1 MAKKPTIV
9 NVASGY
15 QSTTT
20 INDNLNNLRNAF
32 DNTLSLDGSTPN
44 AMQADLDMNS
54 YNVINANVIDASTI
68 SMNGIAVVTD
78 NIPYLGDSATNPAT
92 RLNGDPLETGD
103 LYFNTT
109 NDRMRVYEI
118 GTGWID
124 YEATAQT
131 AATTATTQAGIATT
145 QAGIATTQASAA
157 LASAT
162 TASTK
167 AGEAATSATASASA
181 RDAAIIGAGVYVD
194 EATGRAAVA
203 DGVAF
208 KVQGTGNIAA
218 YEYRRV
224 NAGSSTLIA
233 TYPSLAALTSREN
246 DINNLQYYMGLG
258 TPLSIATISA
268 GSVSPSIYRLLTP
281 VNGVKYRYRAR
292 FQSSGIKYVQIIN
305 SSATTNAAV
314 NVIYDSVT
322 KVLTTTIGTATAKE
336 MGGGVVQL
344 DVLSDTVSTAAG
356 SNAQLRLSETGLF
369 PWTAAGTETKNLISF
384 EVFVDGTTTNLF
396 ASSSPADASFT
407 KASCTVAIGNGT
419 EDLLGEQALKA
430 DTLDAFI
437 FGSQIASNFAEGSG
451 STSAT
456 IYRNVTVSAGQT
468 FDFTVVAKKKQRK
481 RMNLISVGFAVF
493 DAVFNLET
501 GVCSGTGSPTM
512 EYLGGGY
519 WECRVSGTVVTGGG
533 TNQQIRIYSDTNNTL
548 PRTGD
553 GVSGIAVYSAEFR
566 ADSTT
571 VWKSLDF
578 TVASW
583 IQAGIT
589 PTSNA
594 EIYGDIISD
603 LTPSVTSTTHPFT
616 GKKVAIIGTS
626 ITAQNY
632 YTTALANQTGA
643 IIQNLGSSGGSLAS
657 GSHYGSL
664 AITNQ
669 IPSIATD
676 SNYVLIEAG
685 INDFGTSNSTIG
697 VLGDTTTAT
706 FYGALYNAAV
716 AIMAR
721 APSAKIAYL
730 TPYSAASSNADSKHF
745 WTNGKGYNLR
755 QFQNA
760 VKEVANLLAIQVFD
774 VGGES
779 NIGYLTGATYMYDGL
794 HINDAGGFAMSSY
807 IAGKAMEAKDQGYF

>member
-167 AGEAATSATASASA
+167 AGEAATSATAAASA
-181 RDAAIIGAGVYVD
+181 QSAALIGAGVYVD

-233 TYPSLAALTSREN
+233 TYPSLAALTSRES

-268 GSVSPSIYRLLTP
+268 GSVSPSIYRFLTP

-292 FQSSGIKYVQIIN
+292 FQRSGIQYVQIIN
-305 SSATTNAAV
+305 AAASTNAGV
-314 NVIYDSVT
+314 NTIYDCSS
-322 KVLTTTIGTATAKE
+322 KSITTTFGTATAKE
-336 MGGGVVQL
+336 MGGGVIQL
-344 DVLSDTVSTAAG
+344 DVVSDTVSTASGA
-356 SNAQLRLSETGLF
+356 NAQLRLSATGTF
-369 PWTAAGTETKNLISF
+369 PWTAVGTETKNIISF

-419 EDLLGEQALKA
+419 ENLLGTQALKA

-437 FGSQIASNFAEGSG
+437 FGSQIASTFTEGSG
-451 STSAT
+451 SIAAS
-456 IYRNVTVSAGQT
+456 IYRGVSFTTGQPYE
-468 FDFTVVAKKKQRK
+468 FTVVAKKKQRK
-481 RMNLISVGFAVF
+481 RINLYSGGGAVF

-501 GVCSGTGSPTM
+501 GICSGSGSPTM
-512 EYLGGGY
+512 NYVAGGY
-519 WECRVSGTVVTGGG
+519 WECRVSGTTVASTSS
-533 TNQQIRIYSDTNNTL
+533 NAQIRIYSDTDNIL

-553 GVSGIAVYSAEFR
+553 GTSGVAVYSAEFNNNN
-566 ADSTT
+566 
-571 VWKSLDF
+571 VVIWKSFDF
-578 TVASW
+578 TSTDW
-583 IQAGIT
+583 GTLGIT
-589 PTSNA
+589 PTSNT
-594 EIYGDIISD
+594 EIYGDITGD
-603 LTPSVTSTTHPFT
+603 LTPSATGITHPFT

-632 YTTALANQTGA
+632 YTSALANQTGA

-669 IPSIATD
+669 IPSIDTD

-730 TPYSAASSNADSKHF
+730 TPYSAASSNATSKHF
-745 WTNGKGYNLR
+745 WTNSNGYNLR

-794 HINDAGGFAMSSY
+794 HINTAGGVAMGAY
-807 IAGKAMEAKDQGYF
+807 IAGKAMEAKNQGYF